1 MGISLGILIAGV
13 KKVEFFDYQIPIT
26 KDNMRN
32 GHTLVCIMQPLFLVD
47 AATFF
52 GDDQN

>member
-13 KKVEFFDYQIPIT
+13 KKVEFFDYQIPVT

-32 GHTLVCIMQPLFLVD
+32 GHTLVWHD